1 MKAVFYIS
9 IILSCLSLGCKGDL
23 IIVDD
28 NEAPDYSGVSTLKI
42 QNYVNRICIDILGRE
57 PVDVEMDAWVLE
69 LRDGELQKD
78 ARTTL
83 VRRLMEST
91 DSVAGDTSYK
101 HAYYSRLYD
110 QMKVRFLE
118 GAGDGILRQR
128 RSLFV
133 SAAEKD
139 SLNGNW
145 AAYHAARFEM
155 GKLSNVLR
163 SRAGLREDAINMFDM
178 AGYMLFNSVYDEI
191 NMNSINFIRASYN
204 DLFFRFHTQE
214 EFDRAF
220 QIIEFSQPQILFGQS
235 AGNKLEY
242 IEVLT
247 GTREAYEATIRW
259 AYQGLLARDP
269 SAVEISISIEDFFQ
283 TNDYQKVQRDI
294 LITDEYARF

>member
-1 MKAVFYIS
+1 MV
-9 IILSCLSLGCKGDL
+9 
-23 IIVDD
+23 IVPD
-28 NEAPDYSGVSTLKI
+28 NEAPDYSGVSTLKV
-42 QNYVNRICIDILGRE
+42 QNYINRICIDILGRE
-57 PVDVEMDAWVLE
+57 PVDVEMDAWVQE

-118 GAGDGILRQR
+118 GAGDGIIRQR
-128 RSLFV
+128 RGLFAF
-133 SAAEKD
+133 AAEKD

-145 AAYHAARFEM
+145 AGYHAARFEM
-155 GKLSNVLR
+155 NKLGNVLS
-163 SRAGLREDAINMFDM
+163 SRVRLREGDITLFDM

-191 NMNSINFIRASYN
+191 NMNSINFIRASFN

-220 QIIEFSQPQILFGQS
+220 EIIEFSQPQVMFGQS

-247 GTREAYEATIRW
+247 GTREAYEAMIRW

-269 SAVEISISIEDFFQ
+269 SAAEVSVSIEDFFQ
-283 TNDYQKVQRDI
+283 TNDFQKVQRDI
-294 LITDEYARF
+294 LVTDEYARF